1 MPPYDGLMSLLQRA
15 ARALSRV
22 FPKHVRVLSLD
33 LEAYPLATDTRVV
46 MTLAQQDALAYAHLN
61 ATPERT
67 LLAALENDLLVQKLA
82 ERPAFGLEPMREALL
97 LALARPDVV
106 AEARAKEP
114 SPRNARVLAHALERM
129 RRHLRTTMT
138 LGDLLAAIASTEG
151 EASRLLAPLAL
162 DFAAFD
168 SKLVEPLAPAAGAD
182 DARVSVWALDDT
194 TSRMDD
200 VMRILEQGF
209 RIPVRR
215 AWHVMMTTHH
225 EGQARVGTYPRAEA
239 EAHIARA
246 KSHADARK
254 TPLRFHVGKA

>member
-1 MPPYDGLMSLLQRA
+1 MSFLHRA
-15 ARALSRV
+15 ALALSRV
-22 FPKHVRVLSLD
+22 FPNHVRVLTRE

-46 MTLAQQDALAYAHLN
+46 MTLAQQDALVYGHLN

-67 LLAALENDLLVQKLA
+67 LLAALENDALVEKLA
-82 ERPAFGLEPMREALL
+82 ARPGFHLEAMREALL

-106 AEARAKEP
+106 TEARAKEP
-114 SPRNARVLAHALERM
+114 SPRSAHVLAHALERS
-129 RRHLRTTMT
+129 RRHMRATIT

-151 EASRLLAPLAL
+151 EASRLLTPLAL

-168 SKLVEPLAPAAGAD
+168 PKLVAPLAAPAGAD

-200 VMRILEQGF
+200 VMRILEHGF
-209 RIPVRR
+209 QISVRR

-225 EGQARVGTYPRAEA
+225 EGHAKVGTFPRAEA
-239 EAHIARA
+239 EAHLARA

-254 TPLRFHVGKA
+254 APLRFHVGKA